1 MYFLRNFIFLLS
13 TVYCLLSIPAILL
26 YMSKG
31 SATQQF
37 VPIERIRDGIITLK
51 SGELRA
57 IIITSSLNIA
67 LKSEDEQ
74 SAILLQYQN
83 LLNSLEFPIQMFAES
98 RRLNI
103 KPYLELLEERE
114 KKVTEDL
121 LKIQIHEY
129 IGFIKKFADETNIMT
144 KHFFIVIPYL
154 PFNAAT
160 GGGSSLFSFGGSS
173 SANSPQVEQAFDA
186 SRIQLEQRISTVI
199 QGLARFGVRAQKLG
213 TEEAVELFYKLF
225 NPGEQDR
232 SAPVIQQS

>member
-1 MYFLRNFIFLLS
+1 M
-13 TVYCLLSIPAILL
+13 AA
-26 YMSKG
+26 G

-51 SGELRA
+51 NGELRA
-57 IIITSSLNIA
+57 ILITSSLNLA

-74 SAILLQYQN
+74 QAILLQFQS
-83 LLNSLEFPIQMFAES
+83 LLNSLEFPIQFFVES

-103 KPYLELLEERE
+103 KPYLDLLAERQ
-114 KKVTEDL
+114 KQVTEDL

-129 IGFIKKFADETNIMT
+129 IGFIRRFAEETNIMT

-154 PFNAAT
+154 PPNAT
-160 GGGSSLFSFGGSS
+160 GATSSILGFGGSS
-173 SANSPQVEQAFDA
+173 STSPESEKAFNA
-186 SRIQLEQRISTVI
+186 ARIQLEQRVASVM
-199 QGLARFGVRAQKLG
+199 QGLSRFGLRAQKLG

-232 SAPVIQQS
+232 SAPVVQS